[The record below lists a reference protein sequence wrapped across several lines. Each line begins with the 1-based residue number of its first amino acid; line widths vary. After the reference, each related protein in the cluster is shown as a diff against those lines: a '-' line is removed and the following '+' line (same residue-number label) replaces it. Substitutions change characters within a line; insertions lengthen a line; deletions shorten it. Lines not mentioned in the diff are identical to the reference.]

1 MLNDVTA
8 GSCLA
13 GKIASADSFWS
24 RFLGLMGKK
33 EFPSC
38 MDGLIFE
45 NCSSIHCFFMRMPI
59 DVIFTDKENKVVKC
73 ISGLKPWHLAF
84 GTLKSCNCIELPS
97 GTLKKSGTLPGDRL
111 CINFTE
117 KGGKCQ

>member
-24 RFLGLMGKK
+24 RFLGLMGEK
-33 EFPSC
+33 EFPSY

-59 DVIFTDKENKVVKC
+59 DVIFADKNLKVVRC
-73 ISGLKPWHLAF
+73 FHSLAPWRLAF
-84 GTLKSCNCIELPS
+84 GGMKSCITIELPA
-97 GTLKKSGTLPGDRL
+97 GTLKKSGTVPGNQL
-111 CINFTE
+111 SLL
-117 KGGKCQ
+117 Q

>member
-1 MLNDVTA
+1 MLTNMTRNA
-8 GSCLA
+8 LLA
-13 GKIASADSFWS
+13 RDPACAETFWQ
-24 RFLGLMGKK
+24 RLMGLMGKK
-33 EFPSC
+33 TFPEEYDC
-38 MDGLIFE
+38 LIFE
-45 NCSSIHCFFMRMPI
+45 KCNSIHCFFMRMPI